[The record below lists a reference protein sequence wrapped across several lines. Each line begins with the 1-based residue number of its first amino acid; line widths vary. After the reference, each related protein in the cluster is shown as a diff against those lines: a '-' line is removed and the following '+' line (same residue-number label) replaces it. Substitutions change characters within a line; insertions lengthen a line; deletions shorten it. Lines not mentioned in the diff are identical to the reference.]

1 MSHWLHCNRTM
12 VYRGLPWYTMVYD
25 GMPTM
30 VHHGTPWFTMVNHGI
45 SYRCTMVY
53 NGVQWFTMVWYT
65 IPCLHY
71 GVAEELI
78 QLKYTITDTGT
89 KTERRDRSDYD
100 HQSVTG
106 IAKVEIAD
114 R

>member
-53 NGVQWFTMVWYT
+53 NGVQWFTMVNYGTTAMCYDMVVPWFTMVWYT

-89 KTERRDRSDYD
+89 KTERRD
-100 HQSVTG
+100 
-106 IAKVEIAD
+106 
-114 R
+114 